1 VASGAAFAYVTN
13 EGGAITPKAGPER
26 LTESKMQDTITTFS
40 TTVGKKAALAVSG
53 LVLFG
58 FTVGHMLGN
67 LQVFLGPEK
76 FNAYAAGIKGTPA
89 LLWGVRTVLLVS
101 VVVHIALAL
110 DLYSRSSAARAVG
123 YRMKRNDVTSYAALT
138 MKYSGPLLLL
148 YIVFHLAHLTAPG
161 LSLGAVPFS
170 HTDAYSNFV
179 SSFKVPWV
187 TGVYVL
193 ANVFLGMHLYHGSWS
208 LFQSLGLSHPRY
220 NPIRQRVAI
229 ALGLT
234 VATGNVIMPLAVL
247 SGLVG

>member
-1 VASGAAFAYVTN
+1 
-13 EGGAITPKAGPER
+13 
-26 LTESKMQDTITTFS
+26 MQDTITTFS

-67 LQVFLGPEK
+67 LQIYLGPEK
-76 FNAYAAGIKGTPA
+76 YNAYAAGLKATLP
-89 LLWGVRTVLLVS
+89 LLWGVRSVLLVS
-101 VVVHIALAL
+101 VLVHIVLAF

-123 YRMKRNDVTSYAALT
+123 YRMKRNVATSYAAIT
-138 MKYSGPLLLL
+138 MKYSGPILLL
-148 YIVFHLAHLTAPG
+148 YIIFHLAHFTSPG
-161 LSLGAVPFS
+161 LPLGGVPFS
-170 HTDAYSNFV
+170 HTDAYTNFV

-187 TGVYVL
+187 AGVYIL
-193 ANVFLGMHLYHGSWS
+193 ANLFLGLHLYHGSWS